1 MGCKNSLFGPLA
13 FEMIIYLSRFNNN
26 LILHMCTHNLI
37 KYNIYF
43 SAYYMHNSIFCPL
56 IPEQMKRKL
65 QLALKRHVI
74 FDMFPKIFKRFA
86 IPSLSNVSISFL
98 F

>member
-1 MGCKNSLFGPLA
+1 MGCKKSLFGPLA
-13 FEMIIYLSRFNNN
+13 FEIIIYLSRFDNN

-56 IPEQMKRKL
+56 IPEQMERNL

-74 FDMFPKIFKRFA
+74 FDKFPKIFKRNA
-86 IPSLSNVSISFL
+86 IPNLSNVSRSFL

>member
-1 MGCKNSLFGPLA
+1 MGCKKSLFGPLA
-13 FEMIIYLSRFNNN
+13 FEIIIYLSRFNNN

-74 FDMFPKIFKRFA
+74 FDKFPKIFKRFV